1 VDLLSYVVLILFL
14 AGFLWSVILHE
25 VAHGW
30 VAKQCGDPTAEMAG
44 RLTLNPIPHI
54 DPVMTIIV
62 PIAMMLFS
70 GIIFGGAK
78 PVPVNPYNFRNGEI
92 DDLKVS
98 LAGVGVNFSI
108 AAVFGFSL
116 HLWPVESAGFT
127 LFALLALVN
136 LVLGLFNLIPVPPL
150 DGSHVMRF
158 LLARIDR
165 GIAESYERIG
175 VFGLVILFLLLG
187 FFWRHIALAIDFIWF
202 NVFKIDVGWGSV
214 VVNFQKAFS

>member
-1 VDLLSYVVLILFL
+1 MDLLSYVVLILFL